1 MDDPR
6 DEPGTDRGR
15 TDPQDH
21 RFGVAAARDQDRVDR
36 LDDEGATEGELPDG
50 PERDPRAAGKSDPA

>member
-1 MDDPR
+1 MDEQT
-6 DEPGTDRGR
+6 DEPGTDRER

-36 LDDEGATEGELPDG
+36 LDDDGATEEELPEESG
-50 PERDPRAAGKSDPA
+50 RDPRAAGKAEPA